1 MKRLFPIYFF
11 ILAIGLSQNNINVK
25 NLVRDG
31 ERWVNKDNPNK
42 LFSGIVYE
50 ISEETGIKILESRYF
65 NGILHGKHHEWH
77 LNGNKKIR
85 GSYRF
90 GKRNGK
96 WISWYENGQKSSER
110 IYKNGKVEGL
120 EYYWYESG
128 LKYRE
133 LTYSNNE
140 LISENRFPGLAAVQ
154 DCRGFRG
161 IAGPSTQRIPHQFGE
176 SHQDMDSA
184 SRP

>member
-85 GSYRF
+85 GAYRF
-90 GKRNGK
+90 G
-96 WISWYENGQKSSER
+96 
-110 IYKNGKVEGL
+110 
-120 EYYWYESG
+120 
-128 LKYRE
+128 
-133 LTYSNNE
+133 
-140 LISENRFPGLAAVQ
+140 
-154 DCRGFRG
+154 
-161 IAGPSTQRIPHQFGE
+161 
-176 SHQDMDSA
+176 
-184 SRP
+184 